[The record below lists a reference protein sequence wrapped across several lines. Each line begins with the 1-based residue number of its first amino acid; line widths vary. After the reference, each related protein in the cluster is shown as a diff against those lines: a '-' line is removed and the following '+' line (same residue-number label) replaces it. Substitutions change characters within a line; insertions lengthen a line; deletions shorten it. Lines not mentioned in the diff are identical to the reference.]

1 MIILNGFIL
10 VKRELTEWFKV
21 ISLKL
26 IWFSK
31 ATSVRIGYFLYIE
44 LYGLEPGWLGASFG
58 LRISYVRII
67 ITRKFKYRYIHIY
80 VYVFISM

>member
-1 MIILNGFIL
+1 MFYIKAWFYLYLYIYIE
-10 VKRELTEWFKV
+10 RELTEWFKV

-26 IWFSK
+26 IWLKKSHIRSNRIFS
-31 ATSVRIGYFLYIE
+31 VY

-67 ITRKFKYRYIHIY
+67 ITRKVLYL
-80 VYVFISM
+80 

>member
-1 MIILNGFIL
+1 MI
-10 VKRELTEWFKV
+10 KRELAEWFKA

-26 IWFSK
+26 ILVNTNIRSNRIFS
-31 ATSVRIGYFLYIE
+31 E

-67 ITRKFKYRYIHIY
+67 MTRNKNIKKRK
-80 VYVFISM
+80 